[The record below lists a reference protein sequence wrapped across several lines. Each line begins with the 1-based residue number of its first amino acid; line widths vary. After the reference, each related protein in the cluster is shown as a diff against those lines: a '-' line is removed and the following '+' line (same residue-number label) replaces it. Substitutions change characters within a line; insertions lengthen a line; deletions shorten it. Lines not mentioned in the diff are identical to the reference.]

1 MAGLNLAHLAFHDSP
16 DDSTV
21 GTVNH
26 KAQTSLH
33 KLVIQVLKPL
43 FQGQNTLT
51 TSLFRQG
58 NHVLNQHFFPK
69 IRNFESLSHN
79 LEGVNNIL

>member
-1 MAGLNLAHLAFHDSP
+1 MAGLNLAHLTFHDSP

-26 KAQTSLH
+26 KAQTGLH
-33 KLVIQVLKPL
+33 ELVVQILKPL
-43 FQGQNTLT
+43 FQSQDTLAAG
-51 TSLFRQG
+51 LFRQC

-69 IRNFESLSHN
+69 IRDFEGLSHN